1 MKFQSGNK
9 LMTPPCERC
18 IKDKAVCRRK
28 VRGPGCERC
37 SQRKAGCSAVPKK
50 KEAKKVAEKGMEITS
65 DEVPTPWVELSDNF
79 MEQVELLVKNTTE
92 IGSGVRGLVE
102 EMKKMV
108 RVVERL
114 VGTDKVDKQTETE
127 DQTEESEDEESEEEE
142 DESVDGEKDE
152 ETEDK
157 GEVGDRMETE

>member
-1 MKFQSGNK
+1 MKTKSGEK

-18 IKDKAVCRRK
+18 IRDKAVCRRK
-28 VRGPGCERC
+28 MRGPGCERC

-50 KEAKKVAEKGMEITS
+50 KDLKKMAEITS
-65 DEVPTPWVELSDNF
+65 DEVPTPWVELSDDF

-127 DQTEESEDEESEEEE
+127 DQTEEWEDEESEEEE

>member
-1 MKFQSGNK
+1 MKTKSGEK

-18 IKDKAVCRRK
+18 IRDKAICRRK
-28 VRGPGCERC
+28 MRGPGCEQC

-50 KEAKKVAEKGMEITS
+50 KEIKKVVEVTS
-65 DEVPTPWVELSDNF
+65 DEVPTPWVELSDDF

-102 EMKKMV
+102 EMRKMV

-114 VGTDKVDKQTETE
+114 VGRDKVDKQTETE
-127 DQTEESEDEESEEEE
+127 DQTEESEEEE
-142 DESVDGEKDE
+142 DES
-152 ETEDK
+152 
-157 GEVGDRMETE
+157 M